1 MNKLGIIGLGSKST
15 TYYIEMLNQLYN
27 KKHGEFNTCPFTMIN
42 INFNEINPF
51 LPNDFI
57 NINGNILPYLHY
69 INSLKVRELLI
80 PNITI
85 HQAIDNL
92 IITEKF
98 NFKIIHPLDLLI
110 SHLKL
115 NGIENV
121 IILGTKYTMEGNYIQ
136 SKLKQNNIYVTKVT
150 ENVINEIEKI
160 RIEIYNGNL
169 DYKKKYLTEFAQSQ
183 PNLKVILACTE
194 LSVLANQNS
203 LFIDMATLQ
212 IKKAIENL

>member
-1 MNKLGIIGLGSKST
+1 M
-15 TYYIEMLNQLYN
+15 
-27 KKHGEFNTCPFTMIN
+27 
-42 INFNEINPF
+42 
-51 LPNDFI
+51 
-57 NINGNILPYLHY
+57 
-69 INSLKVRELLI
+69 KVRELLI

-169 DYKKKYLTEFAQSQ
+169 EYKKNYLTKFAKSQ

>member
-15 TYYIEMLNQLYN
+15 TYYIELLNLFYN
-27 KKHGEFNTCPFTMIN
+27 KKHGGFNTCPFTMIN

-51 LPNDFI
+51 LPNDNI
-57 NINGNILPYLHY
+57 NINRNALPYLHY
-69 INSLKVRELLI
+69 IDSLKISELLI

-98 NFKIIHPLDLLI
+98 NFKLIHPVDLLI

-121 IILGTKYTMEGNYIQ
+121 IILGTKHTMEGNYIQ

-150 ENVINEIEKI
+150 ENVIKEIEKI

-169 DYKKKYLTEFAQSQ
+169 EYKKNYLTKFAKSQ

-212 IKKAIENL
+212 IQKAIENL

>member
-1 MNKLGIIGLGSKST
+1 MNNLGILGLGSKST
-15 TYYIEMLNQLYN
+15 TYYIELLNLLYN
-27 KKHGEFNTCPFTMIN
+27 KKYGGFSTCPFTMVNADFNDIN
-42 INFNEINPF
+42 TF

-57 NINGNILPYLHY
+57 NIKKNILPYLHY
-69 INSLKVRELLI
+69 ISSLEISNLLI

-85 HQAIDNL
+85 HQAIDDL
-92 IITEKF
+92 INTEKF
-98 NFKIIHPLDLLI
+98 NFKLIHPVDVLI

-121 IILGTKYTMEGNYIQ
+121 VILGTKYTMEGNYIQ
-136 SKLKQNNIYVTKVT
+136 TKLRQNNIHLSKASD
-150 ENVINEIEKI
+150 EVIYEIEKI
-160 RIEIYNGNL
+160 RIEIYNNNFE
-169 DYKKKYLTEFAQSQ
+169 YKKNYLTEFAQSQ

-212 IKKAIENL
+212 IQKAIENL